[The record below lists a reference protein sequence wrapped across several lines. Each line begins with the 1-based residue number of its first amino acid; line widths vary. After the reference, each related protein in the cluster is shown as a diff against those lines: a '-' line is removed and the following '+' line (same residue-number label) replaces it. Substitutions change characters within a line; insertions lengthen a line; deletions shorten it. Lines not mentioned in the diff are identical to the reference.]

1 MAGGRLDGAVHL
13 EGEAMRAMV
22 VEDEVKIAN
31 EVGLALEAEGFE
43 VQSCRSGEEA
53 YFLATTGTYDVI
65 LLDRMLP
72 GRDGVSVLE
81 ALRRHG
87 CRTPVLMLTA
97 VGGVEDRVEGLT
109 AGADDYVVKP
119 FAMTELM
126 ARVKALLRRGAAHA
140 EREIVRGMLRLDP
153 LTRRATW
160 RGEALRLTSTEWDL
174 LVMLARSPGA
184 TVSRDAIVHQL
195 WPAHV
200 RNAGT
205 DNLIDVHIAR
215 LRRKLTGDGD
225 QTPIRTVRGLGF
237 MFEEST

>member
-1 MAGGRLDGAVHL
+1 
-13 EGEAMRAMV
+13 MRAMV

-31 EVGLALEAEGFE
+31 EVERALEAEGFS

-53 YFLATTGTYDVI
+53 FFLASTGAYDVI

-81 ALRRHG
+81 ALRRQG

-97 VGGVEDRVEGLT
+97 VGGVEDRVDGLT

-119 FAMTELM
+119 FAMSELM

-153 LTRRATW
+153 IARRASW
-160 RGEALRLTSTEWDL
+160 RGEPLRLTSTEWDL
-174 LVMLARSPGA
+174 LLMLARSPGA
-184 TVSRDAIVHQL
+184 AVSRDAIVHQL
-195 WPAHV
+195 WPAHA
-200 RNAGT
+200 RSTGT
-205 DNLIDVHIAR
+205 DNLIDVHVAR
-215 LRRKLTGDGD
+215 LRRKLGTDGEHS
-225 QTPIRTVRGLGF
+225 PIRTVRGLGF
-237 MFEEST
+237 MFEEAS